1 MSTSFR
7 NTDPTLTAN
16 DLAFQVEATARA
28 SRALM
33 QAVAKLAFEGATGAT
48 FDNGNGQRAVERL
61 RAAFEGAVEDTRTA
75 FVDVLGGPGAANG
88 SVASLVVALRNR
100 LSENEMAAS
109 CRARNADPLVAAAHA
124 HGAALAASLPPMTPD
139 YQLGFTNCAGA

>member
-7 NTDPTLTAN
+7 NTDPTLTAE
-16 DLAFQVEATARA
+16 DLVFQVEATARA

-33 QAVAKLAFEGATGAT
+33 QAVSKLAFEDATGAA

-61 RAAFEGAVEDTRTA
+61 RAAFEGAIQDTRTA
-75 FVDVLGGPGAANG
+75 FVEALAGPGAANG
-88 SVASLVVALRNR
+88 TVTSLVVALTDR
-100 LSENEMAAS
+100 LSENEMAAA
-109 CRARNADPLVAAAHA
+109 CRARNADPLIVAAHA
-124 HGAALAASLPPMTPD
+124 HGAAIAASLPPMTPD